1 MTVDEPRSLPGRV
14 DVAIVGAGP
23 AGIATAASLVH
34 RDPAWADRLVVLER
48 ARFPRDKVCAGGLG
62 ARADRVLAMLGL
74 HADVP
79 SAPIYGMC
87 LRLPPGTRTVRA
99 DQPIGRVVRR
109 FEFDRALV
117 RSLADRGVRVV
128 EDAAVQSLH
137 REGRD
142 TRLVTSRGEVIARVV
157 VGADGVGSV
166 VRRAMGLP
174 HGELRAQAVEVDTEG
189 TDRDEP
195 RDTLVF
201 ESMDRALTG
210 YCWHF
215 PTVVDG
221 VQKVCRGA
229 YVLLRGPRSPDAA
242 QVLDAHLRARGLDPR
257 AHRRRR
263 YAERGYVRAARL
275 SQQGWMLVGEAAGI
289 DPVAGEGIPQA
300 IMYGELAGR
309 YLHEQF
315 RRGDQRLDDWSGRVA
330 SAFFGKDLRFRARMV
345 DMFYG
350 RDRPWLERML
360 VERPWFLRC
369 GVEYFAGRR
378 VPRLWLVRL
387 AWFAIRLWLGARLSR

>member
-1 MTVDEPRSLPGRV
+1 MTAPEPRSLPGRV
-14 DVAIVGAGP
+14 DVAIVGGGP
-23 AGIATAASLVH
+23 AGVATAASLVH
-34 RDPAWADRLVVLER
+34 RDPAWAERLIVLER

-62 ARADRVLAMLGL
+62 ARADRILAMLDL
-74 HADVP
+74 RADVP
-79 SAPIYGMC
+79 SVPIHGLC
-87 LRLPPGTRTVRA
+87 LRLPAGTRTVRT

-109 FEFDRALV
+109 IEFDRALAG
-117 RSLADRGVRVV
+117 SLADRGVSIV
-128 EDAAVQSLH
+128 EGAAVQSLH

-201 ESMDRALTG
+201 ESMDRTLTG
-210 YCWHF
+210 YCWDF

-221 VQKVCRGA
+221 IQKVCRGA
-229 YVLLRGPRSPDAA
+229 YVLLRGPQSPDAA
-242 QVLDAHLRARGLDPR
+242 QVLDTHLRARGLDPR
-257 AHRRRR
+257 AYRRRR
-263 YAERGYVRAARL
+263 YAERGYVRATRL
-275 SQQGWMLVGEAAGI
+275 SQQGWILVGEAAGI

-300 IMYGELAGR
+300 ILYGELAGR

-315 RRGDQRLDDWSGRVA
+315 TRGDLSLNDWSGRVA

-378 VPRLWLVRL
+378 VPRPWLIRL
-387 AWFAIRLWLGARLSR
+387 AWFAARLWLDARLSR